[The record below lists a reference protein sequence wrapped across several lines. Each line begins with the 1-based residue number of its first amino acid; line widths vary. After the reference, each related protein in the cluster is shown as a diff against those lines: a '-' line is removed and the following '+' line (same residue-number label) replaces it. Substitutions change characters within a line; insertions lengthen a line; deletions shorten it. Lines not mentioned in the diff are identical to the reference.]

1 MKSPMLG
8 RKATMFV
15 VAMLVASLAISAIGL
30 LNVPPRAWPYIPR
43 NSKAVF
49 AIVSDWIWPPLFLG
63 LLLLLSPFFR
73 RFYKLR
79 AVPDDHRRW
88 FGRYCGVGA
97 VIIVGNQLLQTAA
110 VFAHWHRE
118 AHHLAPP
125 APGATFLGL
134 LPDPHHLLG
143 RAVLAASG
151 VFFVWAGNGL
161 AKLLPPVRDRLASFD
176 RGKVYRLQGWIM
188 VVGGAAATLFA
199 FLLPYPR
206 PAWVVVLLTD
216 VAMAALMV
224 TVELP
229 LWRGRGAART
239 APEGEAW

>member
-15 VAMLVASLAISAIGL
+15 VAMLLASLAISAIGL

-110 VFAHWHRE
+110 VFAHWYRE

-143 RAVLAASG
+143 RGVLAASG

-206 PAWVVVLLTD
+206 PAWVVVLVTD